1 MTKVAFPHRHGLRSF
16 LVAIGAAC
24 AADSDLSPLSLVR
37 MMLAVVDC
45 VRCARSALSSPSGGD
60 QPSLSDTIR
69 RMSWTIH
76 FNDAAN
82 LEVRDGGLD
91 FDYATGEDVEG
102 ATPPRYA
109 ELMHFQNLTARLR
122 EFGAG
127 FDGEIV
133 PSGISARHKRHLAT
147 VVIRQYQTLC
157 DDLTALVG
165 RCRNQ
170 TGGADVTF
178 ALRESEDSDAQGFD
192 AVFTDGGKVL
202 TAYSKSFADAAKWG
216 NAMALI
222 EPVQSHFV
230 TPDDEAAFRSHK
242 TSRETAHR
250 NAACDVL
257 EAALVEMRASFG
269 AWTLWPPE

>member
-1 MTKVAFPHRHGLRSF
+1 
-16 LVAIGAAC
+16 
-24 AADSDLSPLSLVR
+24 
-37 MMLAVVDC
+37 
-45 VRCARSALSSPSGGD
+45 
-60 QPSLSDTIR
+60 
-69 RMSWTIH
+69 MSWKIH
-76 FNDAAN
+76 FKDAAN

-109 ELMHFQNLTARLR
+109 ELMHFQNLAARLR

-170 TGGADVTF
+170 TGGADVAF
-178 ALRESEDSDAQGFD
+178 ALRESEDGAQAYD

-202 TAYSKSFADAAKWG
+202 TAYSEKFADAAKWA
-216 NAMALI
+216 NATALI
-222 EPVQSHFV
+222 APVDTHFV
-230 TPDDEAAFRSHK
+230 MPDDRTAYEAHK
-242 TSRETAHR
+242 TARETAHR
-250 NAACDVL
+250 NAACDAM
-257 EAALVEMRASFG
+257 EAALVEMKASYG
-269 AWTLWPPE
+269 AWTLWAPE